1 MGVEGRKGLG
11 NSAPGPLA
19 VGEGLLRGRSESA
32 VQGGEAREWGWADGL
47 GQGPGPRRSL
57 VQREALVVRG
67 LIAISCDL
75 RYRNR

>member
-1 MGVEGRKGLG
+1 MRE
-11 NSAPGPLA
+11 LA
-19 VGEGLLRGRSESA
+19 CGRSESA

-67 LIAISCDL
+67 LLAISCDPQGH
-75 RYRNR
+75 RNRWKM